1 MSEISKASDLLN
13 KIEEVAVSWATV
25 VENNTVESIPQE
37 TIKVEEVTITD
48 NSWDSNLWTATVITD
63 TVEDWKPLSEYA
75 YDQAAEELKKKA
87 EEDMLN
93 SIKEE
98 DMPQVNLDTLTKEE
112 AIEQLTNDITETIE
126 ENSNKSPDEVFE
138 AIATDLYSKIGKKES
153 ENKILQ
159 SKCNDLED
167 MVKSLNSEMIK
178 LKHWSDKIDII
189 DDRFWQFA
197 VIYSDRKSANND
209 ADKIKLSTKLASNLL
224 GMTKMIYPEIE
235 VKEVLDMVS
244 AKRNKWIEA
253 IQNLTQSWQRDI
265 TIQEKANEV
274 KSRPS
279 PYVFSS
285 K

>member
-1 MSEISKASDLLN
+1 MNEISKASDLLN
-13 KIEEVAVSWATV
+13 KIEEVAVSWSSV
-25 VENNTVESIPQE
+25 VENNTVEPVPQE
-37 TIKVEEVTITD
+37 SIKVEEVTITD
-48 NSWDSNLWTATVITD
+48 SSWDSNLWTATVITE

-75 YDQAAEELKKKA
+75 YDQVSEELKKKA
-87 EEDMLN
+87 EEDMIN

-98 DMPQVNLDTLTKEE
+98 DMPQVNLETLTKEE
-112 AIEQLTNDITETIE
+112 AIEQLTNEITETIE

-138 AIATDLYSKIGKKES
+138 AIATDLYSKIEKKES

-167 MVKSLNSEMIK
+167 MVKWLNSEIIK
-178 LKHWSDKIDII
+178 LKHWSDKIDIV
-189 DDRFWQFA
+189 DDIFWKFA
-197 VIYSDRKSANND
+197 VIYSDWKSASND

-244 AKRNKWIEA
+244 AKRNKWVEA

-265 TIQEKANEV
+265 VIQEKSNEV
-274 KSRPS
+274 KNRPS
-279 PYVFSS
+279 PYVFSN